1 MSSLTNSTDV
11 YANTV
16 VTDYLYVNGVE
27 ITADGMVGSP
37 GSIAQSYEG
46 TWSSTVD
53 YLPNDVVVY
62 GGSSYVALAP
72 NTNSTPSLDNP
83 LWGVLAVVGSV
94 GPASTVPG
102 PPGGDSTVPGPAGPP
117 GEDASVISTYRSVWS
132 AATAYMRG
140 DIVIYSE
147 LNNSVYSCYLCIAD
161 NTNQT
166 PPSPGNTTS
175 YWAFVATHGAQGQK
189 GDPGDTGPRGPA
201 GQDGSDGSD
210 GRDGRDGSDA
220 ILDIGSI
227 VTAVLGSAAL
237 ASMELK
243 IDGLVTAVG
252 TLQGELSAQQLE
264 ITGLQTDVGALNTKT
279 FFQSA
284 STVTLTT
291 SFGGTSLVKTASNG
305 LSSAVSLNAGTA
317 STFSL
322 GAVVNGGLT
331 ADQITVAGAVTAP
344 GMTISATG
352 LQTTIGSGAAS
363 TVTIGNPLQLSTVYI
378 NGTIYMPNRDAQLN
392 SFGFAQTNGF
402 LSQF

>member
-11 YANTV
+11 YANVV

-27 ITADGMVGSP
+27 ITADM
-37 GSIAQSYEG
+37 EG
-46 TWSSTVD
+46 
-53 YLPNDVVVY
+53 P
-62 GGSSYVALAP
+62 
-72 NTNSTPSLDNP
+72 
-83 LWGVLAVVGSV
+83 
-94 GPASTVPG
+94 PG
-102 PPGGDSTVPGPAGPP
+102 PPGPQGPPGADSTVPGPAGPPGADSTVPGPQGPPGADSTVPGPQGPP

-132 AATAYMRG
+132 AATAYVRG

-147 LNNSVYSCYLCIAD
+147 LNNSIYSCYLCIAD

-189 GDPGDTGPRGPA
+189 GDTGDTGPRGPA

-227 VTAVLGSAAL
+227 VAAVLGSAAL